1 MIFFLFFATPS
12 LKKPPFLNSETKS
25 RDSPSVPS
33 FRSRPNRKMHWID
46 WIIMFAVLIGII
58 AYGVWKTRN
67 VNNVQSYLLGDR
79 ELSWTTI
86 GLSVMATQAS
96 AITFLSTPGQA
107 YDDGMR
113 FVQFYYGL
121 PIAMII
127 LVIFVLPIYYRLNVY
142 TAYEYLEGRFDLKTR
157 TLAAVLF
164 LFSRG
169 MAAAFTI
176 AAPSIVL
183 ANIMGWDLKTTII
196 LTGAVVTFYTVFG
209 GTTAVSVTQKQQM
222 IVILLGLVVTA
233 FIIVGQFPSDLS
245 VADAV
250 GVADAMGK
258 MDGLDLE
265 FSWTERYNVWSGT
278 TAALFLFLSYFGT
291 DQSQVQR
298 YLSGRSLRESRLG
311 LLFNALIKVPMQAF
325 VLFTGILVFL
335 FFQFT
340 KPPVH
345 YNKAN
350 MTMLEANDTYRPKLE
365 MIKREFDR
373 LFEIKQ
379 QAVLR
384 LVDAQNQRDEADIK
398 AATAEVM
405 DLNEKELALR
415 SQVDDLVESY
425 ADETG
430 KDLEANDKDYVFIT
444 FVVNY
449 LPRGMTGLLIAVIFC
464 AAMSSIAS
472 ELNAL
477 ATTSVI
483 DIYKRSIAPD
493 KTDGHYLRV
502 SKLLTIGWGLLVIGF
517 ALETLLFENLIQAVN
532 IVGSLLYGT
541 ILGIFLVAFG
551 FKKVSA
557 TPVFISAL
565 IGEAVVVFIYL
576 YDRADGVEDLGFLWL
591 NPIGAVTVVV
601 FSLLLQNSFEK
612 K

>member
-1 MIFFLFFATPS
+1 
-12 LKKPPFLNSETKS
+12 
-25 RDSPSVPS
+25 
-33 FRSRPNRKMHWID
+33 MHWID

-298 YLSGRSLRESRLG
+298 YLSGRSLR
-311 LLFNALIKVPMQAF
+311 
-325 VLFTGILVFL
+325 
-335 FFQFT
+335 
-340 KPPVH
+340 
-345 YNKAN
+345 
-350 MTMLEANDTYRPKLE
+350 
-365 MIKREFDR
+365 
-373 LFEIKQ
+373 
-379 QAVLR
+379 
-384 LVDAQNQRDEADIK
+384 
-398 AATAEVM
+398 
-405 DLNEKELALR
+405 
-415 SQVDDLVESY
+415 
-425 ADETG
+425 
-430 KDLEANDKDYVFIT
+430 
-444 FVVNY
+444 
-449 LPRGMTGLLIAVIFC
+449 
-464 AAMSSIAS
+464 
-472 ELNAL
+472 
-477 ATTSVI
+477 
-483 DIYKRSIAPD
+483 
-493 KTDGHYLRV
+493 
-502 SKLLTIGWGLLVIGF
+502 
-517 ALETLLFENLIQAVN
+517 
-532 IVGSLLYGT
+532 
-541 ILGIFLVAFG
+541 
-551 FKKVSA
+551 
-557 TPVFISAL
+557 
-565 IGEAVVVFIYL
+565 
-576 YDRADGVEDLGFLWL
+576 
-591 NPIGAVTVVV
+591 
-601 FSLLLQNSFEK
+601 
-612 K
+612 